1 VQSQVLFNKRPSYSQ
16 KKMHHF
22 DMRSYIPLYPLSGGF
37 AYSNFSYITFF
48 EIYRYYRYLLTNRKE
63 HSMSDTMT
71 YVDYRTLA
79 RKTAEEGLIKSLT
92 APQKSG
98 WSQLAGT
105 KIPSKNDVMRATN
118 SNVRAICNM
127 AKELFPDKPLLITEE
142 EDVNPVAVK

>member
-1 VQSQVLFNKRPSYSQ
+1 
-16 KKMHHF
+16 
-22 DMRSYIPLYPLSGGF
+22 
-37 AYSNFSYITFF
+37 
-48 EIYRYYRYLLTNRKE
+48 
-63 HSMSDTMT
+63 MSDTMT

-118 SNVRAICNM
+118 ANVRAICNM